1 MIGPI
6 AFKAS
11 QEGQIEDIYPCP
23 ICNTK
28 SSPYI
33 NKDRSPEG
41 GLQDMLLHSNYRS
54 SILNM

>member
-33 NKDRSPEG
+33 SKDRSPQG
-41 GLQDMLLHSNYRS
+41 GLQDMLLH
-54 SILNM
+54 